1 MYVLIEVIDR
11 DISSPSYFHTHKA
24 AHDEMCERLSQV
36 MGCPLESII
45 EAYVGDGEYDNET
58 HIGEDIA
65 YTSNGG
71 IYDWAIFQTDSANE
85 PEVGCVK
92 IPIEMVRPPVDVTIA
107 VRPDMYVHDLEF
119 IRTMFENIKSS
130 FPNNPVVVI
139 PTEAEL
145 VLMDIEELEAVRS
158 QINEIIRQREDVWF

>member
-36 MGCPLESII
+36 IGCPLESII
-45 EAYVGDGEYDNET
+45 EAYVGDGEYDSET

-71 IYDWAIFQTDSANE
+71 IYDWAIFQTDRLNA

-92 IPIEMVRPPVDVTIA
+92 IPIEMVRPPADVTIA
-107 VRPDMYVHDLEF
+107 VRPNMYVHDLELT
-119 IRTMFENIKSS
+119 RTMFENIKNS

-139 PTEAEL
+139 PTESEL
-145 VLMDIEELEAVRS
+145 VLMDIEELEAVRNH
-158 QINEIIRQREDVWF
+158 INEIIRQREDVWF